1 MVRKLVLPVIAL
13 LVLCGLAAADDWN
26 KTYQVSGSPTL
37 SINTSDGNIRVET
50 WDQNRI
56 EARVTTTGYRI
67 GPSDVRITESQT
79 GDRVSLDVHVPEM
92 HFSFGWNHRRVDID
106 IHMPKQGAVDFRT
119 HDGKIELANFKGDMK
134 LKSGDGSQTIDNVDG
149 SLEAATGD
157 GSIRASGRF
166 DRLDLRTGDGRIEAR
181 ANAGSKVNSG
191 WNLHTGDGS
200 IHLDLPGDFAADVEA
215 RSGDGHISFD
225 MPVTVSGSMSR
236 NDVHGKMNGGG
247 GLLRLRSGDGSI
259 YVRREMV

>member
-1 MVRKLVLPVIAL
+1 MPRKLLVLVVAL
-13 LVLCGLAAADDWN
+13 VVLCGLAAADDWN
-26 KTYQVSGSPTL
+26 KTFQVSGSPTL
-37 SINTSDGNIRVET
+37 SIDTSDGNIRVDT

-56 EARVTTTGYRI
+56 EARVTTSGYKI
-67 GPSDVRITESQT
+67 GPNDVGISESQT
-79 GDRVSLDVHVPEM
+79 GDHVSLEVHIPNM
-92 HFSFGWNHRRVDID
+92 HVSFGWNHHRVDID
-106 IHMPKQGAVDFRT
+106 IHMPKQGTVDFRT
-119 HDGKIELANFKGDMK
+119 HDGSIKLANFKGDMH

-149 SLEAATGD
+149 SLEASAGD
-157 GSIRASGRF
+157 GSLKVSGRF
-166 DRLDLRTGDGRIEAR
+166 DHLDLHTGDGRIEAR

-191 WNLHTGDGS
+191 WSLHTGDGS

-215 RSGDGHISFD
+215 RSGDGHINFD

-236 NDVHGKMNGGG
+236 NDIHGKMNGGG